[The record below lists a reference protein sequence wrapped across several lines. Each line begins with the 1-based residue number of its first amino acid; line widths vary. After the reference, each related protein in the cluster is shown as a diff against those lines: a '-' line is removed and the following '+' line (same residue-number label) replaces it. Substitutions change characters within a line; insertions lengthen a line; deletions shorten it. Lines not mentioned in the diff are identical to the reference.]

1 MRRYII
7 LLLITGIVWA
17 QTDFDKLFLKD
28 GTTYLGEYSKT
39 EKQIVYF
46 KPQNAFAFQP
56 VPVQLIKRLRL
67 KEFQRVPIKLIKFIK
82 LKDGSVPIYLG
93 RELTLPVAINR
104 KIGNPVWNVYGII
117 ILIFGLILWK
127 NLKDIDISDGDWWP
141 DWPEKGP

>member
-1 MRRYII
+1 MFGASSLAIS
-7 LLLITGIVWA
+7 LICSS
-17 QTDFDKLFLKD
+17 LN
-28 GTTYLGEYSKT
+28 
-39 EKQIVYF
+39 F

-104 KIGNPVWNVYGII
+104 KIGNPVWNVCGIM
-117 ILIFGLILWK
+117 ILIFGFIFWED
-127 NLKDIDISDGDWWP
+127 LKDIKLKMEPWP
-141 DWPEKGP
+141 KWPEKGP